1 MATQAGRVWSD
12 LDHRLIQDSQG
23 QLKIVE
29 NVESVMSSIHNIL
42 HTFPGERVML
52 SEFGSPLRGIVF
64 ENMESEELDL
74 VSQQM
79 QRTIEAW
86 DDRVLVTEIEFS
98 MDPDRS
104 AVTLALQFQIRGYDK
119 VFQYVTPVKGSAL

>member
-1 MATQAGRVWSD
+1 MAVKVDRVWSD
-12 LDHRLIQDSQG
+12 LDHRFIQDSQG

-29 NVESVMSSIHNIL
+29 NVQSVMSSIHNIL

-74 VSQQM
+74 ISQQM

-86 DDRVLVTEIEFS
+86 DDRVIVTEIEFS
-98 MDPDRS
+98 MDPDGNGIK
-104 AVTLALQFQIRGYDK
+104 LALQFQIRGYDK